1 MEGTDLDKMT
11 LCMIAP
17 EFLPVWGGTGS
28 YTVELIKHLPKS
40 VDIHVVTL
48 KRSIPGMSKDCSTS
62 LDSVLGRPVK
72 VHYISNSKET
82 FFYNLGFQVSC
93 FRKIPQ
99 LHKKYKFDIIHSH
112 HCHMPDVLLQLSH
125 TLRIPTITSVHN
137 MFKWMRTSILKQST
151 NFQKL
156 DRSEKGILVFYPMLK
171 YLERFYLSNVQ
182 SLIAPS
188 KNCREELINFLDIPQ
203 EKIHVIYNG
212 VNPEIFAPN
221 RHDDPVFLTNLQLT
235 SRPVVLFVGRIV
247 AQKGLN
253 TLMAAVPRVA
263 KHLPNVLFMFV
274 GAGDFSYYQR
284 QLKEYGVSN
293 ENFLNLG
300 YFSYLDM
307 PKIYSLANVFV
318 LPSPHENCSVSLLEA
333 MSCKRAVVAAN
344 VGGNSEIIRPYRNGM
359 LFTSENSKELAEI
372 IIQLIED
379 SNLQKKLG
387 LQARRTVV
395 EKFSVQK
402 MAAGTVK
409 VYEEAVGSYRERCG

>member
-1 MEGTDLDKMT
+1 MKRDFTI
-11 LCMIAP
+11 CFIAP
-17 EFLPVWGGTGS
+17 EFLPLWGGVGS
-28 YTVELIKHLPKS
+28 YS
-40 VDIHVVTL
+40 VQLLENLSKEMEIHVVTL
-48 KRSIPGMSKDCSTS
+48 KRLLKNGYG
-62 LDSVLGRPVK
+62 VAGRSECPPTFGENIHI
-72 VHYISNSKET
+72 HYISTASDT
-82 FFYNLGFQVSC
+82 LFYNVRFQFSC
-93 FRKIPQ
+93 LREIPK
-99 LHKKYKFDIIHSH
+99 LHDRYHFDLIHSH

-125 TLRIPTITSVHN
+125 ALRIPTVTTVHN

-151 NFQKL
+151 NFQNL

-212 VNPEIFAPN
+212 VNPEIFSPN
-221 RHDDPVFLTNLQLT
+221 SRDDPVFLTDLQLT

-247 AQKGLN
+247 AQKGLK

-263 KHLPNVLFMFV
+263 EQLPNVLFMFV

-333 MSCKRAVVAAN
+333 MGCEIAVVAAN
-344 VGGNSEIIRPYRNGM
+344 VGGNSEIIRPYHNGM

-379 SNLQKKLG
+379 ANLQKKLG
-387 LQARRTVV
+387 LQARRTVI

-402 MAAGTVK
+402 MAAETVK